1 MKRRQARELA
11 LQILFQID
19 LGHAPPET
27 AFQYTVQG
35 KDMDQ
40 ESIDFIRRIVFGSIQ
55 NLKILDKAIASVS
68 RDWDLGRMAAVD
80 RNIMRMAL
88 FEIFYCEDIPD
99 SVSLN
104 EAIELAKI
112 FGTDDSSRFI
122 NGVLGKIAEAPH
134 TYLTCS

>member
-19 LGHAPPET
+19 LGQASPET
-27 AFQYTVQG
+27 AFLYTIQG
-35 KDMDQ
+35 KDLNQ
-40 ESIDFIRRIVFGSIQ
+40 KIIEFIRRIVFGTLQ
-55 NLKILDKAIASVS
+55 NIKNLDKAIASVS

-88 FEIFYCEDIPD
+88 FEIFYCEDIPG

-112 FGTDDSSRFI
+112 FGTDDSGRFI
-122 NGVLGKIAEAPH
+122 NGVLGKIVEAPQA
-134 TYLTCS
+134 YLTCT

>member
-68 RDWDLGRMAAVD
+68 RDWDLGRMAAVE

>member
-19 LGHAPPET
+19 LGQAPPET

-40 ESIDFIRRIVFGSIQ
+40 ESIEFIRRIVFGTIQ

-112 FGTDDSSRFI
+112 FSTDDSSRFI

>member
-19 LGHAPPET
+19 LGQASPET
-27 AFQYTVQG
+27 AFQYTIQG
-35 KDMDQ
+35 KNLNQ
-40 ESIDFIRRIVFGSIQ
+40 ESIEFIRRIVFGTLQ
-55 NLKILDKAIASVS
+55 NIKNLDKAIASVS
-68 RDWDLGRMAAVD
+68 RDWDLGRMATVD

-88 FEIFYCEDIPD
+88 FEIFYCEDIPG

-112 FGTDDSSRFI
+112 FGTDDSGRFV
-122 NGVLGKIAEAPH
+122 NGVLGKIVESPCE
-134 TYLTCS
+134 YLTCT

>member
-1 MKRRQARELA
+1 MKRRQARELT

-19 LGHAPPET
+19 LGQAPPET

-35 KDMDQ
+35 KDLNQ
-40 ESIDFIRRIVFGSIQ
+40 ESIEFIRRIVFGTIQ

-88 FEIFYCEDIPD
+88 FEIFYCEDIPG

-112 FGTDDSSRFI
+112 FGTDDSSRFV
-122 NGVLGKIAEAPH
+122 NGVLGKIAEDPH

>member
-1 MKRRQARELA
+1 MSRRQARELA

-19 LGHAPPET
+19 LGQAPPET
-27 AFQYTVQG
+27 AFQYTIQE
-35 KDMDQ
+35 KDLDQ
-40 ESIDFIRRIVFGSIQ
+40 ESIEFIRRIVFGTLQ

-88 FEIFYCEDIPD
+88 FEIFYCEDIPG

-112 FGTDDSSRFI
+112 FGTDDSGRFV
-122 NGVLGKIAEAPH
+122 NGVLGKIVEAPFA
-134 TYLTCS
+134 YLTCN